1 MNISLNGPPIF
12 PVMAYFR
19 RTYTDILQMGPSSLC
34 SKDDDIYL
42 LISLLLELARSQ
54 TSRGNNTF
62 SFYTILHTD
71 KYFESIFV
79 ILLTCTEGWNKLE
92 PIISTGS
99 QFILSI
105 PPKSLCRPE
114 PVRNDE
120 FIAALGQLIDKF
132 GNVLANMQIEMMTQ
146 LSQGKVYVGSVE
158 LIRG

>member
-1 MNISLNGPPIF
+1 MSISLPGPPIF
-12 PVMAYFR
+12 PIMAYFR
-19 RTYTDILQMGPSSLC
+19 RAYTDILQMGPSSLS

-62 SFYTILHTD
+62 SLYTILHTD

-92 PIISTGS
+92 PIISTKS
-99 QFILSI
+99 QFILFI
-105 PPKSLCRPE
+105 PPKSWCRPE